1 MQHKTFYSLQC
12 VTNANISVHALYRRS
27 IVIMSLDIQTNTD
40 REACVYVEM
49 LMYVFV
55 LLSCSNYYTD

>member
-1 MQHKTFYSLQC
+1 
-12 VTNANISVHALYRRS
+12 
-27 IVIMSLDIQTNTD
+27 MSLDIQTNTD